1 MIKLRLIGILEI
13 IGLIFLI
20 SFALMGTVTLA
31 LMSQSNVIAWTEPN
45 LIIRLIELFGGVFG
59 IIIAT
64 KIILNK
70 IHLS

>member
-1 MIKLRLIGILEI
+1 MVKLRLIGILEI
-13 IGLIFLI
+13 IGLLFLI
-20 SFALMGTVTLA
+20 SFALMGTITLA

-45 LIIRLIELFGGVFG
+45 LIIRLIEFFGGFFG

-70 IHLS
+70 IHIS